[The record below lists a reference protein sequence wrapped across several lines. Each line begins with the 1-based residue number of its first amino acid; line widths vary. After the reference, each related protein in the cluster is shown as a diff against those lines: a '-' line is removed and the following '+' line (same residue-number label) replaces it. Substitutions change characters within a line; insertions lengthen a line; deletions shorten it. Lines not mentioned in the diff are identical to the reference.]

1 MRIMF
6 AGRLTLGACIL
17 LPLFGSVGDVIT
29 VAICNL
35 SNKLAIAERY
45 AIHSCFDGCTTR
57 LSHCISLRLA
67 LQVR

>member
-6 AGRLTLGACIL
+6 VGRLTLGAYIL

-29 VAICNL
+29 VAIDDV
-35 SNKLAIAERY
+35 SNKLAMAKRY
-45 AIHSCFDGCTTR
+45 AIHSCFYGYTTR
-57 LSHCISLRLA
+57 LSHCISLRLD